1 MSGVGSRWMRV
12 VRRLLPVA
20 GIVWL
25 AVACGGRHAPRPMIA
40 EADTVRPRHATL
52 LRYIEGPG
60 WEVAEVLNPWQP
72 AGAPPLRRYLLLEKA
87 GVSVPQAVAEGA
99 TVVRV
104 PLRRAV
110 VCSTVYASLLADLD
124 RLSAV
129 VGLTDVAYA
138 LAPDVRRALAGGRM
152 ADVGSS
158 VPVPDVERVMGLHP
172 DGLLV
177 SAFEQADYG
186 AWARQS
192 EVPLV
197 VCADYMETS
206 PLGRAEWMSFFG
218 RLFGCRDRA
227 DSLFR
232 QVEEAYGHLRR
243 LAARVPG
250 RRPSV
255 LHDKKDGATWFVP
268 GRRSTVG
275 QMQADAGGRYLYPD
289 SSSRGSV
296 ALDFERVF
304 ASARQADVWVI
315 KYGAS
320 ADLTRASLAADYPP
334 YRHFT
339 AWQRGRLFGCNT
351 LRVPYYDET
360 PFHPDRLLAD
370 WMQMLHPGLLPHHNL
385 RYFSPLK

>member
-1 MSGVGSRWMRV
+1 MSGVGSRWMRG

-87 GVSVPQAVAEGA
+87 GVSVPRTVAEGA

-124 RLSAV
+124 RLSA
-129 VGLTDVAYA
+129 
-138 LAPDVRRALAGGRM
+138 
-152 ADVGSS
+152 
-158 VPVPDVERVMGLHP
+158 

-177 SAFEQADYG
+177 SAVEQADYG

-192 EVPLV
+192 EVPLI

-232 QVEEAYGHLRR
+232 QVEEAYGRLRR
-243 LAARVPG
+243 QAAGVPG

-275 QMQADAGGRYLYPD
+275 QMLADAGGRYLYPD

-370 WMQMLHPGLLPHHNL
+370 WMQMLHPGLLSHHDL